1 MITLAVACR
10 NKRDI
15 HQWETYSK
23 RFSIRKQNRKSYAI
37 HSSLFTKK
45 G

>member
-1 MITLAVACR
+1 MITLAAAYR
-10 NKRDI
+10 NKRNI

-23 RFSIRKQNRKSYAI
+23 RFSIRK
-37 HSSLFTKK
+37 LK